1 MKKRK
6 SQLSI
11 RIISDIHK
19 ILKYLQIGTII
30 PIWSEFNK
38 YIESDL
44 NHFHS
49 KSILLIE
56 TTDVEN
62 IVGHILIFHNDRE
75 ILYFGFFGVI
85 DDDKE
90 KIEFLIKA
98 LINHAQEN
106 NFKLIL
112 GPINVPIIIFG
123 WGFMEEGSLTDLFIG
138 KPVNPVIYQKMF
150 IQNGFSIKTKE
161 LSWEGDFK
169 KMSAEKMNK
178 FDFSEY
184 ELFHPKDWDEV
195 IKYKKIFLE
204 LNARN
209 LAPESVLTPDI
220 GNLFENYVDFIK
232 RYGDLFM
239 FLLVKLK
246 KTSEIIG
253 CMICIPNPF
262 RKDDQGNYDSFTPF
276 SIVVDKEYRQKG
288 ISLLLLK
295 TMAEQARERH
305 IRYSSVPV
313 ESRQKLSIF
322 LVKAKAGLFHARTHL
337 ILEYTF

>member
-1 MKKRK
+1 MKKRE

-19 ILKYLQIGTII
+19 ILKYLQLGTII
-30 PIWSEFNK
+30 PIWPEFNK
-38 YIESDL
+38 YIEYDL
-44 NHFHS
+44 NHFHG

-56 TTDVEN
+56 TADREN
-62 IVGHILIFHNDRE
+62 IAGHILIFNYNRE
-75 ILYFGFFGVI
+75 TLYFGFFGVI
-85 DDDKE
+85 DDGKE

-98 LINHAQEN
+98 LINYAQEN
-106 NFKLIL
+106 DFKLIR
-112 GPINVPIIIFG
+112 GPINIPIIIYG

-138 KPVNPVIYQKMF
+138 KPVNPPIYQKMF
-150 IQNGFSIKTKE
+150 IQNGFYIKTKE

-169 KMSAEKMNK
+169 KISTEKMNK
-178 FDFSEY
+178 FDFSEF
-184 ELFHPKDWDEV
+184 ELLHPKDWDEV
-195 IKYKKIFLE
+195 IKYKNVFLE

-220 GNLFENYVDFIK
+220 GSLFENYVDFIK

-239 FLLVKLK
+239 FLFAKLK

-288 ISLLLLK
+288 ISLLLVK
-295 TMAEQARERH
+295 TMADQARERH

-337 ILEYTF
+337 ILEYTL